1 MADQREITLY
11 PGDATPKDIV
21 LRSLPAATVPA
32 GTTIYLYQGDATP
45 NDPILRDPTTVSV
58 TGPQSYELIAG
69 GGSYTLT
76 GQVASLLVGRLVGA
90 TSGAFS
96 LTVDAAGLVY
106 GRGVAASAGSYSL
119 TVGAAALSVGR
130 AVVAGAGDYALTV
143 GDAGLDYGS
152 TLTHYS
158 IAADGAVLAALIGDA
173 NIVYAHNQGGAM
185 YGLYG
190 AIDFRLEPL
199 PPEEEEKEIAAPK
212 KAVQI
217 IKRVAEK
224 QAEKQ
229 EFKLAPLTVAFQR
242 ANYKYQPNYADIYR
256 RAYEAALVKLRQEAE
271 DDDEESVLLLM

>member
-96 LTVDAAGLVY
+96 LTVDAAGLEY
-106 GRGVAASAGSYSL
+106 GWTLNNY
-119 TVGAAALSVGR
+119 
-130 AVVAGAGDYALTV
+130 
-143 GDAGLDYGS
+143 
-152 TLTHYS
+152 TLT
-158 IAADGAVLAALIGDA
+158 ADGAEYSAAFGDA
-173 NIVYAHNQGGAM
+173 NMGHAQIQGGAK
-185 YGLYG
+185 YGQYG
-190 AIDFRLEPL
+190 AIDFWLRPKES
-199 PPEEEEKEIAAPK
+199 EDEEKEVAAPK

-224 QAEKQ
+224 QAERG
-229 EFKLAPLTVAFQR
+229 EFNLAPLKVAFQR
-242 ANYKYQPNYADIYR
+242 ASYKYQPNYADIYR
-256 RAYEAALVKLRQEAE
+256 RVYEAALVRLRQETE
-271 DDDEESVLLLM
+271 DDDEEAILMLM

>member
-69 GGSYTLT
+69 DGSYTLT

-173 NIVYAHNQGGAM
+173 NIVYSPNQGGA
-185 YGLYG
+185 LYVG
-190 AIDFRLEPL
+190 GPNRWLEPL
-199 PPEEEEKEIAAPK
+199 PPEKYEDEAPK

-229 EFKLAPLTVAFQR
+229 EFKLAPLKVAFQR
-242 ANYKYQPNYADIYR
+242 ANYKYRPNYADIYR
-256 RAYEAALVKLRQEAE
+256 RAYEAALAKLRQAAE
-271 DDDEESVLLLM
+271 DDDEEAILMLM